1 MIDFD
6 RPLGI
11 ADLGVPSTL
20 MNMPLAAGD
29 HWYWCRR
36 HERAEHV
43 NQPVHSWYDEA
54 EQRHKSCIRIGPF
67 MSEREAN
74 ILAGDRS
81 EVNRRTIEPLGMEVE
96 G

>member
-1 MIDFD
+1 MTD

-11 ADLGVPSTL
+11 ADIAVLQISTVER
-20 MNMPLAAGD
+20 PLND

-36 HERAEHV
+36 HEKAENVSEPTMHYGIA
-43 NQPVHSWYDEA
+43 NPIH
-54 EQRHKSCIRIGPF
+54 CIRIGPF

-74 ILAGDRS
+74 RLGANYDLP
-81 EVNRRTIEPLGMEVE
+81 EAQPRRVPPLGMEVE